1 MNNLLSQLR
10 RGWTLRFWLAV
21 LAAMCLTLVTFL
33 QPILATWQQGR
44 RFDQG
49 YHNDLMMK
57 ALTSDVV
64 ASFLPLLAAIPFA
77 AGYLEDVKSKFSRF
91 YLIRGSYSGYLLS
104 HFAACWLYGGGV
116 VFLGPL
122 IVWGITALVFT
133 PVERAVKG
141 YTSISPQI
149 LNHLV
154 LLFWNGG
161 LWAVV
166 GLTMSTIMESIYIAY
181 ASPFIVYYLLVIL
194 YERYFP
200 EAGLRA
206 SEGFEAISHVIGDT
220 GLGFN
225 FFVGSN
231 RYYLFLP
238 CFLTKDQE
246 LQQIIANVQSLGKAQ
261 TWQDILRM
269 YKQLDVV

>member
-91 YLIRGSYSGYLLS
+91 YLILGSYSGYLLS

-166 GLTMSTIMESIYIAY
+166 GLTMSTIMESKYIAY

-200 EAGLRA
+200 EAGLL
-206 SEGFEAISHVIGDT
+206 SPKNWLDLKT
-220 GLGFN
+220 WPYGLG
-225 FFVGSN
+225 SAI
-231 RYYLFLP
+231 LFLLELT
-238 CFLTKDQE
+238 FLCG
-246 LQQIIANVQSLGKAQ
+246 LIFYIRGKRRLEA
-261 TWQDILRM
+261 L
-269 YKQLDVV
+269 